1 MILLSRRR
9 ILQVSP
15 FLGLAMAGN
24 AHSAQLLPT
33 PACDDGD
40 ADLASANDEDPFFK
54 PRSPERTSLLD
65 SAGGGTK
72 LIVSGM
78 VVSAGC
84 KPLSNTLLDF
94 WQADDG
100 GQYDN
105 TGFKL
110 RGHQRTDAAGNF
122 RLETIVPGLYPG
134 RTRHIHVKAMSPGG
148 VDLTTQMYFPDESR
162 NDRDGLFRPD
172 LVMNLVK
179 EAGQQTGH
187 FDFVLKSA

>member
-15 FLGLAMAGN
+15 FLGMAISN
-24 AHSAQLLPT
+24 AHAAQFLPT

-40 ADLASANDEDPFFK
+40 ADITSANEEGPFFK

-65 SAGGGTK
+65 TGIAGTK
-72 LIVSGM
+72 LVLSGM
-78 VVSAGC
+78 VVSGGC
-84 KPLSNTLLDF
+84 KPLANTVLDF

-100 GQYDN
+100 GTYDN

-110 RGHQRTDAAGNF
+110 RGYQRTDANGKF

-148 VDLTTQMYFPDESR
+148 VVLTTQIYFPGEAR
-162 NDRDGLFRPD
+162 NARDGLFRPD
-172 LVMNLVK
+172 LVMSLAK
-179 EAGQQTGH
+179 DSAQQTGH
-187 FDFVLKSA
+187 FDFVLKTA